1 MAAVTAEEGRL
12 VPGHLL
18 ELARWTHPLTWVLQ
32 VMPIFFF
39 VGGYANALSWR
50 SARSRGEGY
59 GGWLRARLRRLAIPV
74 IPVLLFW
81 TAFGWLA
88 LRLGLDWEVLQL
100 ASRVALVP
108 TWFLAAYVVI
118 VTIAPPLLALWDR
131 IGLWSVVIGVAMAGT
146 CDFLSIAEGLI
157 PVGFLNYIFVWG
169 TVHQLGYAWLDGR
182 LDGMPKRV
190 GLMMLGLVATVSL
203 VWAGPYPV
211 AMVGLDTAEVT
222 NSYPPR
228 VTLALLGLFQVGLV
242 LVMEGPLRRWLA
254 RPKPWQFVVGVNL
267 QIMTLYLWH
276 LTAMVIVIGL
286 SLAVGGLGLGI
297 APLNSVWWLT
307 RPLWFVVLGVVTI
320 GLIAIFGR
328 FERPAPDPRPSPP
341 AWRPVLAVVS
351 ICAGLGLLAAI
362 GIADQDG
369 LNGLVL
375 SLPVIGV
382 LLGGV
387 VGMPGRTA
395 TAG

>member
-146 CDFLSIAEGLI
+146 CDFL
-157 PVGFLNYIFVWG
+157 
-169 TVHQLGYAWLDGR
+169 
-182 LDGMPKRV
+182 
-190 GLMMLGLVATVSL
+190 
-203 VWAGPYPV
+203 
-211 AMVGLDTAEVT
+211 
-222 NSYPPR
+222 
-228 VTLALLGLFQVGLV
+228 
-242 LVMEGPLRRWLA
+242 
-254 RPKPWQFVVGVNL
+254 
-267 QIMTLYLWH
+267 
-276 LTAMVIVIGL
+276 
-286 SLAVGGLGLGI
+286 
-297 APLNSVWWLT
+297 
-307 RPLWFVVLGVVTI
+307 
-320 GLIAIFGR
+320 
-328 FERPAPDPRPSPP
+328 
-341 AWRPVLAVVS
+341 
-351 ICAGLGLLAAI
+351 
-362 GIADQDG
+362 
-369 LNGLVL
+369 
-375 SLPVIGV
+375 
-382 LLGGV
+382 
-387 VGMPGRTA
+387 
-395 TAG
+395 